1 VGDDGQPPKKYSGQ
15 KEKGDQM
22 TTETLFGPSEKQIKF
37 INDLLDE
44 KELEPE
50 TVVGFRTALATMDK
64 KAASSLIDLLIRL
77 PKKENKVVGGSKS
90 ALQEALLKAPK
101 SKYAVP
107 NVELD
112 MSLTDA
118 TKLTGDHL
126 FIELKEY
133 MGNLYMRRLHGAVG
147 AFTRTRVA
155 NDDAVTIMNHIS
167 KDPYKY
173 AKIFGTIYSCCGSC
187 GAELT
192 DPISRELQL
201 GPECRKKFGK

>member
-1 VGDDGQPPKKYSGQ
+1 
-15 KEKGDQM
+15 M
-22 TTETLFGPSEKQIKF
+22 TQDALFATPSDKQIKF
-37 INDLLDE
+37 INDLLAE
-44 KELEPE
+44 KELEAE
-50 TVVGFRTALATMDK
+50 AVQGFRTALATMDK
-64 KAASSLIDLLIRL
+64 KAASNLIELLIRL

-90 ALQEALLKAPK
+90 PIQEALSKAPK

-112 MSLTDA
+112 MSLTPA

-126 FIELKEY
+126 FVEIKEY
-133 MGNLYMRRLHGAVG
+133 MGNLYMRRLHGSVG
-147 AFTRTRVA
+147 AFVRTRVS
-155 NDDAVTIMNHIS
+155 NDDAVTIMNHIA

-201 GPECRKKFGK
+201 GPECRKKFGR

>member
-1 VGDDGQPPKKYSGQ
+1 
-15 KEKGDQM
+15 M
-22 TTETLFGPSEKQIKF
+22 TTDTLFGPSEKQISF
-37 INDLLDE
+37 INSLLSE
-44 KELEPE
+44 RELESE
-50 TVVGFRTALATMDK
+50 AVEGFRAALATMDK
-64 KAASSLIDLLIRL
+64 KKASVLIDMLLKL

-90 ALQEALLKAPK
+90 PLQEALSKAPK

-112 MSLTDA
+112 LSLTEF

-126 FIELKEY
+126 FIEIKEY
-133 MGNLYMRRLHGAVG
+133 MGNLYMRRLHGSVG
-147 AFTRTRVA
+147 AFTRTRVV